1 MLSALKRQFR
11 SVIEWKDPDPEA
23 LFWQWGENGDEIKD
37 ASQLIVG
44 PGQGCIFVYEGEVKS
59 MLVEEGMVSLETDNI
74 PFITTLKKFMNF
86 FESEHKVSIYY
97 FRLTKILDQKWGT
110 TSPIKYVDPTYKFPV
125 ALRAFGNYSY
135 RIDNPREFFVNV
147 VGGQSSFGIAEL
159 RQVMGARIV
168 HPLSDYL
175 AESQISYNDID
186 ANRDEI
192 GLGMQAKLSED
203 FDKLGFVITD
213 FRIEGTQFDDE
224 TLKRINR
231 IADVSAEAQAAQLA
245 GMDYAS
251 LQQVEAL
258 REAARNEGG
267 AAGAGVGIGAGIG
280 LGQQMAGGMM
290 GNMGQPQ
297 QPVGAARAGDDLA
310 TRLGKLKKLF
320 DADLISQDEYNSK
333 KASILDEL

>member
-1 MLSALKRQFR
+1 MLDALKRQFR
-11 SVIEWKDPDPEA
+11 SVIEWKDPDPET
-23 LFWQWGENGDEIKD
+23 LFWQWGENGDELKN

-86 FESEHKVSIYY
+86 FESEHKVGIYY

-125 ALRAFGNYSY
+125 ALRAYGNYSY

-147 VGGQSSFGIAEL
+147 VGGQSSFGVAEL
-159 RQVMGARIV
+159 RQVMGSRIV

-175 AESQISYNDID
+175 AESQYSYNDID

-192 GLGMQAKLSED
+192 GEGMRAKLTSD
-203 FDKLGFVITD
+203 FDALGFAITD
-213 FRIEGTQFDDE
+213 FRIEGTQFDDD
-224 TLKRINR
+224 TLTRINR
-231 IADVSAEAQAAQLA
+231 IADVSAEAQAAKLA

-267 AAGAGVGIGAGIG
+267 AAGAGVGLGAGIG

-290 GNMGQPQ
+290 GDMAKTQ
-297 QPVGAARAGDDLA
+297 QATAAVGDDLA

-320 DADLISQDEYNSK
+320 DADLISQTEYDSK
-333 KASILDEL
+333 KAAILDEL